1 MRQAAVTAFLAALA
15 LAVMPAAF
23 SADKGQARPKG
34 VVELFTSQ
42 SCSSCPPAD
51 KVLGDLIARGDVIA
65 LAYHVD
71 YWNYL
76 GWRDPLSAKKFTA
89 RQYGYAKSFGKE
101 SVYTPQ
107 AVIDGREHAVGSNEH
122 AIVRRIDELAESGRG
137 LTVPITTRQANG
149 KVTITVGA
157 GKGKANIVLVYFDH
171 KTKVTIDGGENS
183 GRTVTYWHTVRDV
196 QTVGMWDGKATSIV
210 MPAAVIR
217 GSTSGGCAILLQEM
231 TAANVPGP
239 ILGAAVVPADEQS

>member
-1 MRQAAVTAFLAALA
+1 MAMAAALA
-15 LAVMPAAF
+15 LFLVPAAVAA
-23 SADKGQARPKG
+23 SNDHTQPKG

-51 KVLGDLIARGDVIA
+51 AVFGRLVEKGDVIA

-76 GWRDPLSAKKFTA
+76 GWRDPLSSKKFTA
-89 RQYGYAKSFGKE
+89 RQYGYAKSFGRE

-107 AVIDGREHAVGSNEH
+107 VVIDGREHSVGSNEH
-122 AIVRRIDELAESGRG
+122 EIEKRIEALAVSGRG
-137 LTVPITTRQANG
+137 LTVPVTTQESNG

-157 GKGKANIVLVYFDH
+157 GPGKGKANIVLVYFDH
-171 KTKVTIDGGENS
+171 KSKVTINGGENS

-196 QTVGMWDGKATSIV
+196 QTVGMWDGKKTSVV
-210 MPAAVIR
+210 MPSAVIK
-217 GSTSGGCAILLQEM
+217 GTSTGGCAVLLQKM
-231 TAANVPGP
+231 TSANAPGP
-239 ILGAAVVPADEQS
+239 ILGATVVPADDGPG